1 MPYFMKK
8 TLIQLT
14 LSLWA
19 VFFSLGVFSQQTRHQ
34 IIRCT
39 GPIPED
45 FLPRKIKSELLND
58 NAKKQTAKEK
68 RLFAT
73 FSVGNNYAIYNQLVS
88 GYVVYGTSLNN
99 YINRVADKLL
109 ANDKELRKKMRFYLF
124 ESPQVNAFAFSN
136 GIVFLNIGLVSH
148 LENEAQLAFVM
159 AHEIAHYKQEHSFKA
174 YTHQKTLSRKE
185 RKSFEGSVIKEELN
199 YKRFSRKQ
207 EQDADEVGFE
217 IYRKSGYKLG
227 AALGLLDRLAESD
240 LPYDSLKLNKHFL
253 DGTYL
258 NIPEKYFMDGN
269 VNAIN
274 VDTTEVDSMRSHPAI
289 PKRKKVL
296 SDKIGNQANSGEYF
310 LVSEQE
316 FLKYRLE
323 CRYEL
328 SRLYMLEKDYAKS
341 IYNCYLLLSND
352 PNNEYLYE
360 VLVKNLYFLQIN
372 FNNSSKRDIVLT
384 KSKATGETAR
394 IHFMLN
400 NMKSEELNAWCL
412 RKSWE
417 YHTRLPEN
425 EEIFSFTKKI
435 TQNFKNEF
443 APDLSYFYPLDQY
456 NDSLIQSYYD
466 VTEKEDLDEKKR
478 NNKGRKINKIKMVSK
493 GSFAKYAM
501 PDFITQTHFQE
512 VYQTLPIAQKEQE
525 ADRDNDD
532 KKKKKKNN
540 KQDNVDAPK
549 LNIDKIIIA
558 DLTQISIDE
567 RRSESIMYNVMEKKS
582 VTLINAIKLCA
593 EKNSMDV
600 VFMVPDLIQ
609 NEDTSLLADRN
620 IIIKYLDERRNYA
633 DFEEL
638 YGVDHSELKR
648 LSEKYQTRYLG
659 VVYNVGFVAKKSLGD
674 MSYDVCIGLLNL
686 PLLPIALFEA
696 FSPEKES
703 YLGFA
708 LFDAIT
714 GKMIYSK
721 EQTYNTGANTDL
733 FKSEF
738 YDVFLKL
745 KSK

>member
-1 MPYFMKK
+1 MKK
-8 TLIQLT
+8 IFIQLT
-14 LSLWA
+14 LSFWA
-19 VFFSLGVFSQQTRHQ
+19 VFFSLCVYSQQTHHQ

-45 FLPRKIKSELLND
+45 FLPKKIKSELLGD
-58 NAKKQTAKEK
+58 EAKKQSGKEK

-88 GYVVYGTSLNN
+88 GYVVYGTPLNN

-109 ANDKELRKKMRFYLF
+109 ANDKELRKRMRFYLF

-217 IYRKSGYKLG
+217 IYRKSGYRLG
-227 AALGLLDRLAESD
+227 EALGVLDRLAVSE
-240 LPYDSLKLNKHFL
+240 LPFDSLRLNKRFL

-258 NIPEKYFMDGN
+258 NIPEKYFISGA

-274 VDTTEVDSMRSHPAI
+274 IDTTEVDSMRSHPAI
-289 PKRKKVL
+289 PKRKKVIGE
-296 SDKIGNQANSGEYF
+296 KIGSQDKSGEYF

-316 FLKYRLE
+316 FYKYRLE

-328 SRLYMLEKDYAKS
+328 SRLYMLEKDYARS
-341 IYNCYLLLSND
+341 IYNSYLLLSND
-352 PNNEYLYE
+352 SNNEFLYE
-360 VLVKNLYFLQIN
+360 ALVKNLYFLQIN
-372 FNNSSKRDIVLT
+372 FNNSSKRDVVLG

-394 IHFMLN
+394 IHFMLS
-400 NMKSEELNAWCL
+400 NMKAEELNAWCL

-417 YHTRLPEN
+417 YHTKYPEN

-443 APDLSYFYPLDQY
+443 AQELSYFYALNQY
-456 NDSLIQSYYD
+456 NDSLIQSFYA
-466 VTEKEDLDEKKR
+466 VTEREELDEIKR
-478 NNKGRKINKIKMVSK
+478 NNRGRKINKVKIVNR
-493 GSFAKYAM
+493 GSFAKYCM
-501 PDFITQTHFQE
+501 PDYITQNHFLE
-512 VYQTLPIAQKEQE
+512 VYQSLPITKKDEE
-525 ADRDNDD
+525 ADDVED
-532 KKKKKKNN
+532 KKLKKKSQ
-540 KQDNVDAPK
+540 KQNTKPK
-549 LNIDKIIIA
+549 LGIDKIIIA

-567 RRSESIMYNVMEKKS
+567 RKSESIMYDAMDKKS
-582 VTLINAIKLCA
+582 EILIHTIKLCA
-593 EKNSMDV
+593 EKNSFDV
-600 VFMVPDLIQ
+600 VFMVPGTIQ
-609 NEDTSLLADRN
+609 KEDTALFADRN
-620 IIIKYLDERRNYA
+620 IFIKYLDERRNYA
-633 DFEEL
+633 DFDEL
-638 YGVDHSELKR
+638 YGIDHTELKK
-648 LSEKYQTRYLG
+648 LSEKYQTKYVG
-659 VVYNVGFVAKKSLGD
+659 VVYNVGFVAKKRLTDVAYNIFLGVV
-674 MSYDVCIGLLNL
+674 YI
-686 PLLPIALFEA
+686 PFLPISIFEA
-696 FSPEKES
+696 LSPVKES
-703 YLGFA
+703 YLSFA
-708 LFDAIT
+708 VFDTTT
-714 GKMIYSK
+714 GKLAYLK
-721 EQTYNTGANTDL
+721 EKTYNSGANPDL

>member
-1 MPYFMKK
+1 MKK
-8 TLIQLT
+8 IFIQLT

-19 VFFSLGVFSQQTRHQ
+19 VFFSLAAYSQHTRHQ
-34 IIRCT
+34 NIRCS

-45 FLPRKIKSELLND
+45 FLPKKIKSELLSNEV
-58 NAKKQTAKEK
+58 KKQSGKEK

-88 GYVVYGTSLNN
+88 GYVVYGTPLNN

-217 IYRKSGYKLG
+217 IYRKSGYRLG
-227 AALGLLDRLAESD
+227 EALGLLDRLAESE
-240 LPYDSLKLNKHFL
+240 LPFDSLKLNKRFL

-258 NIPEKYFMDGN
+258 NIPEKYFISGV
-269 VNAIN
+269 VNAIS
-274 VDTTEVDSMRSHPAI
+274 VDTTEADSMRSHPAI

-296 SDKIGNQANSGEYF
+296 GDKIANQDKSGEYF

-316 FLKYRLE
+316 FYKYRLE

-360 VLVKNLYFLQIN
+360 VLVKNFYFLQIN
-372 FNNSSKRDIVLT
+372 FNNSSKRDVVLA

-394 IHFMLN
+394 IHFMLS
-400 NMKSEELNAWCL
+400 NMKAEELNAWCL

-417 YHTRLPEN
+417 YHTKYPEN

-435 TQNFKNEF
+435 TQNFKSEF
-443 APDLSYFYPLDQY
+443 AQELSYFYTLNQY
-456 NDSLIQSYYD
+456 NDSLIQSFYA
-466 VTEKEDLDEKKR
+466 VTEKEELDEKKR

-493 GSFAKYAM
+493 GSFAKYCM
-501 PDFITQTHFQE
+501 PDYITQAHFQE
-512 VYQTLPIAQKEQE
+512 VYQSLPITKKEE
-525 ADRDNDD
+525 EEEDVDDN
-532 KKKKKKNN
+532 KKKKKRQ
-540 KQDNVDAPK
+540 KQEDKPK
-549 LNIDKIIIA
+549 LDIDKIILA

-567 RRSESIMYNVMEKKS
+567 RKSESIMYDAMDKKS
-582 VTLINAIKLCA
+582 STLIDVIKLCA
-593 EKNSMDV
+593 EKNSVDV
-600 VFMVPDLIQ
+600 VFMVPEAIQ
-609 NEDTSLLADRN
+609 SRDTALLADRN

-633 DFEEL
+633 DFDEL

-659 VVYNVGFVAKKSLGD
+659 VVYNVGFVAKKSIGDIGYDLCLGVL
-674 MSYDVCIGLLNL
+674 SL
-686 PLLPIALFEA
+686 PLLPIAIFEA
-696 FSPEKES
+696 FSPDKES

-714 GKMIYSK
+714 GKMVYSK
-721 EQTYNTGANTDL
+721 EQTYNTGSNTDL

>member
-1 MPYFMKK
+1 MKK
-8 TLIQLT
+8 ILILIT

-19 VFFSLGVFSQQTRHQ
+19 VFFSLGVYAQQTRHQ

-45 FLPRKIKSELLND
+45 FLPKKIKSELLSD
-58 NAKKQTAKEK
+58 NAKRQTGREK

-88 GYVVYGTSLNN
+88 GYVVYGTPLNN
-99 YINRVADKLL
+99 YINKVADKLL
-109 ANDKELRKKMRFYLF
+109 ANDKELRKKIRFYLF
-124 ESPQVNAFAFSN
+124 ESAQVNAFAFSN
-136 GIVFLNIGLVSH
+136 GIVFINIGLVSH

-227 AALGLLDRLAESD
+227 AALGLLDRLAEAE
-240 LPYDSLKLNKHFL
+240 LPYDSLRLNKRFL

-258 NIPEKYFMDGN
+258 NIPEKYFIDGN
-269 VNAIN
+269 VKAIYI
-274 VDTTEVDSMRSHPAI
+274 DTTEVDSLRSHPAI

-296 SDKIGNQANSGEYF
+296 GDKIGNQVNSGEYF

-316 FLKYRLE
+316 FFKYRLE

-328 SRLYMLEKDYAKS
+328 SRLYMLDKDYAKS
-341 IYNCYLLLSND
+341 IYNCYLLLSSD

-360 VLVKNLYFLQIN
+360 VLVKNLYFLQLN
-372 FNNSSKRDIVLT
+372 FNNSSKRDVVLA

-417 YHTRLPEN
+417 YHTKFPDN

-435 TQNFKNEF
+435 TQNFKSEF
-443 APDLSYFYPLDQY
+443 APELSYFYPLNQY
-456 NDSLIQSYYD
+456 NDSLIQSFYA
-466 VTEKEDLDEKKR
+466 VTENEELDEKKR

-493 GSFAKYAM
+493 GSFAKYCM
-501 PDFITQTHFQE
+501 PDYLTQAHFQE
-512 VYQTLPIAQKEQE
+512 VYQSLSITKKLEETDEDA
-525 ADRDNDD
+525 NDKN
-532 KKKKKKNN
+532 KKKKRN
-540 KQDNVDAPK
+540 KQRQTDTPK
-549 LNIDKIIIA
+549 LDINKIILA

-567 RRSESIMYNVMEKKS
+567 RRSESIMYNVMDKKS
-582 VTLINAIKLCA
+582 VTLINAIKICA

-600 VFMVPDLIQ
+600 VFMVPEVIQ
-609 NEDTSLLADRN
+609 KEDTSLLADRN

-633 DFEEL
+633 DVDEL

-659 VVYNVGFVAKKSLGD
+659 VVYNVGFVARKSLGD
-674 MSYDVCIGLLNL
+674 IGTDVCIGLLNL

-714 GKMIYSK
+714 GKMVYSK

>member
-1 MPYFMKK
+1 MKK
-8 TLIQLT
+8 IFIQLT

-19 VFFSLGVFSQQTRHQ
+19 VFFSLGVYSQQTRHQ
-34 IIRCT
+34 IIRCA

-45 FLPRKIKSELLND
+45 FLPQKIKSELLSD
-58 NAKKQTAKEK
+58 EAKKQRGKEK

-73 FSVGNNYAIYNQLVS
+73 FRAGNGYAIYNQLVS
-88 GYVVYGTSLNN
+88 GYVVYGTPLNN

-109 ANDKELRKKMRFYLF
+109 ANDNELRKKMRFYLF

-185 RKSFEGSVIKEELN
+185 RKSFEGSVVKEELN
-199 YKRFSRKQ
+199 YKRFSRNQ

-217 IYRKSGYKLG
+217 IYRKSGYRLG
-227 AALGLLDRLAESD
+227 AALGLLDRLAESE
-240 LPYDSLKLNKHFL
+240 LPFDSLKLNKQFL

-258 NIPEKYFMDGN
+258 NVPEKYFIGGS

-274 VDTTEVDSMRSHPAI
+274 IDTTEVDSLRSHPAI

-296 SDKIGNQANSGEYF
+296 GDKIGNQGNSGEYF

-316 FLKYRLE
+316 FVKYRLE

-372 FNNSSKRDIVLT
+372 FNNSSKRDVVLA

-400 NMKSEELNAWCL
+400 NMKAEELNAWCL

-417 YHTRLPEN
+417 YHTKLPGN

-456 NDSLIQSYYD
+456 NDSLIQSYYV
-466 VTEKEDLDEKKR
+466 VTEKEELDEKKR
-478 NNKGRKINKIKMVSK
+478 NNRGRKINKIKLVSK
-493 GSFAKYAM
+493 GSFAKYCM
-501 PDFITQTHFQE
+501 PDYITQAHFQE
-512 VYQTLPIAQKEQE
+512 VYQSLPITKKNEE
-525 ADRDNDD
+525 AEEVADD
-532 KKKKKKNN
+532 KKKKKKRN
-540 KQDNVDAPK
+540 KQEEVETPK
-549 LNIDKIIIA
+549 LDIDKIIIA

-567 RRSESIMYNVMEKKS
+567 RRSESIMYDVMDKKS
-582 VTLINAIKLCA
+582 VTLIDAIKLCA
-593 EKNSMDV
+593 KKNSVDV
-600 VFMVPDLIQ
+600 VFMVPEVIQ
-609 NEDTSLLADRN
+609 KEDTSLLADRN

-633 DFEEL
+633 DFDEL
-638 YGVDHSELKR
+638 YGVDHSELKK
-648 LSEKYQTRYLG
+648 LSDKYQTRYLG
-659 VVYNVGFVAKKSLGD
+659 VVYNVGFVAQKSLGD
-674 MSYDVCIGLLNL
+674 IGFDVCLGLLNL

-714 GKMIYSK
+714 GKMVYSK
-721 EQTYNTGANTDL
+721 EQTYNTSASNDL

-745 KSK
+745 KNK